1 MSLDSQPKNPL
12 NMNYL
17 LAALSSSKQTRP
29 RGAIR
34 PAETRNMR
42 RCSPPS
48 SLFIWSDGTIAAL
61 TSLPSVHYSFSPS
74 LMEKVIIAPSILA
87 ADFSRL
93 AEEIHRVEAAG
104 ADWIH
109 CDIMDG
115 HFVDN
120 ISFGPDVV
128 QRVRKE
134 TSLPLDV
141 HLMIEHAN
149 RYVPR
154 FIKAGANSITVHVE
168 PEAEHDVWK
177 TLHEIQHAGCRVGLT
192 LNPETPLETIEP
204 FLGKF
209 DMLLV
214 MTVHPGFG
222 GQPFRADQME
232 KVRRAAKW
240 NQSREHKIDIEVD
253 GGIVPKTARISV
265 ENGANVLVAGTSIFR
280 SDDYAKAIRELR
292 GE

>member
-1 MSLDSQPKNPL
+1 M
-12 NMNYL
+12 
-17 LAALSSSKQTRP
+17 
-29 RGAIR
+29 G
-34 PAETRNMR
+34 
-42 RCSPPS
+42 
-48 SLFIWSDGTIAAL
+48 
-61 TSLPSVHYSFSPS
+61 
-74 LMEKVIIAPSILA
+74 KVIIAPSILA
-87 ADFSRL
+87 ADVSRL

-128 QRVRKE
+128 RLVRKE
-134 TSLPLDV
+134 TSLPLDI
-141 HLMIEHAN
+141 HLMIEHADH
-149 RYVPR
+149 YVPR
-154 FIKAGANSITVHVE
+154 FVKAGANSITVHVE
-168 PEAEHDVWK
+168 PEAKHDVLE
-177 TLHEIQHAGCRVGLT
+177 TLRMIRDAGCRAGLT
-192 LNPETPLETIEP
+192 LNPETPIEIIEP
-204 FLGKF
+204 FLDKF

-240 NQSREHKIDIEVD
+240 NQSGKHKMDIEVD
-253 GGIVPKTARISV
+253 GGINPETARISI

-280 SDDYAKAIRELR
+280 SDDYAKEIRELR

>member
-1 MSLDSQPKNPL
+1 MLEYCRWARHDSITPL
-12 NMNYL
+12 LHHFMG
-17 LAALSSSKQTRP
+17 R
-29 RGAIR
+29 I
-34 PAETRNMR
+34 
-42 RCSPPS
+42 
-48 SLFIWSDGTIAAL
+48 
-61 TSLPSVHYSFSPS
+61 
-74 LMEKVIIAPSILA
+74 IIAPSILA

-120 ISFGPDVV
+120 ISFGPDIV
-128 QRVRKE
+128 RLVRKE

-141 HLMIEHAN
+141 HLMIEHADH
-149 RYVPR
+149 YVPR
-154 FIKAGANSITVHVE
+154 FVKAGANSITVHVE
-168 PEAEHDVWK
+168 PEAKHDVLE
-177 TLHEIQHAGCRVGLT
+177 TLRKIRDAGCRAGLT
-192 LNPETPLETIEP
+192 LNPETPIELIEP
-204 FLGKF
+204 FLDKF

-253 GGIVPKTARISV
+253 GGINPETARISI

-280 SDDYAKAIRELR
+280 SDDYAKVIRELR